1 MALPLLSMVLA
12 QPWWMP
18 HCGSG
23 LLPQHNTE
31 LLEALR
37 LPPLKL
43 VRRVAE
49 LSLYHSRSCLLQL
62 TASLQGLAELS
73 KLGCWAPG
81 QTMRLHEL
89 TTRWATSE
97 HHMAAPP
104 LRLLWCRGSNHLLL
118 EMQSADMARPA
129 CRHCTT
135 RLLSCKTCSGGPQTG
150 GCRTVWP
157 RRSGSLAFR
166 ASPLSTCRLRV
177 TLLLPH
183 DLLPSDQQCVLS
195 HSGS

>member
-49 LSLYHSRSCLLQL
+49 LSLYHSRSCQL

-73 KLGCWAPG
+73 KLGC
-81 QTMRLHEL
+81 
-89 TTRWATSE
+89 
-97 HHMAAPP
+97 
-104 LRLLWCRGSNHLLL
+104 
-118 EMQSADMARPA
+118 
-129 CRHCTT
+129 CT
-135 RLLSCKTCSGGPQTG
+135 LLSAGLCQKQPTNWLEK
-150 GCRTVWP
+150 VY
-157 RRSGSLAFR
+157 RS
-166 ASPLSTCRLRV
+166 
-177 TLLLPH
+177 
-183 DLLPSDQQCVLS
+183 
-195 HSGS
+195 